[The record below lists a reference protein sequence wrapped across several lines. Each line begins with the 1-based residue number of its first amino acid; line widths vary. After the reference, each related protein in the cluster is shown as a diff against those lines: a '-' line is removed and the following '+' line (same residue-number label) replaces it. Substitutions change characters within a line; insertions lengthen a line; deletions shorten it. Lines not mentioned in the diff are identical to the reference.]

1 VALAKAS
8 NSIRKQFIF
17 QFGVDMHN
25 VVKDATSPLSPVLI
39 NNLVNKIDSS
49 YTHDKPY
56 VLGNGIGAYA
66 GENGKAVFFNDHG
79 LISSE
84 NLKTTN
90 EYKALVA
97 ENMVQAKFTDYDTK
111 DHGQYYTDFRDCM
124 IRVLI
129 KATRQFETV

>member
-25 VVKDATSPLSPVLI
+25 VGKDATSPLSPVLI

-56 VLGNGIGAYA
+56 VLGIGIGA
-66 GENGKAVFFNDHG
+66 
-79 LISSE
+79 
-84 NLKTTN
+84 
-90 EYKALVA
+90 
-97 ENMVQAKFTDYDTK
+97 
-111 DHGQYYTDFRDCM
+111 
-124 IRVLI
+124 
-129 KATRQFETV
+129 